1 MELAEFIKKRR
12 SVERIITALPIKNRT
27 KIQDFI
33 DELED
38 EIVKLSMETSEDEPV
53 NPLIEITP
61 VVGMPHAEITEHFT
75 DNWKYDK
82 DVMELNLIKHC
93 KRKDIELGER
103 PLTRKVYC
111 VGDVRWLEDNY
122 PNLYKKQMQNAY
134 NRMSVKESWDK
145 SRNLNHGL
153 FNELNN

>member
-1 MELAEFIKKRR
+1 MELAEFIYKGR
-12 SVERIITALPIKNRT
+12 SVRRIIESLPLKNRT
-27 KIQDFI
+27 KITNYI
-33 DELED
+33 NELED
-38 EIVKLSMETSEDEPV
+38 EVVRLSRPELEFSET

-61 VVGMPHAEITEHFT
+61 VLESKNHFT

-82 DVMELNLIKHC
+82 DVMELNLIHHC
-93 KRKDIELGER
+93 KRKNIELGQR
-103 PLTRKVYC
+103 PMTRKVYC
-111 VGDVRWLEDNY
+111 VGDVRWLEENY

-153 FNELNN
+153 FSELNN

>member
-1 MELAEFIKKRR
+1 MELAEFIYKGR
-12 SVERIITALPIKNRT
+12 SVRRIIESLPTKNRT
-27 KIQDFI
+27 KITNYI
-33 DELED
+33 NELED
-38 EIVKLSMETSEDEPV
+38 EVVRLSRPEPEISET

-61 VVGMPHAEITEHFT
+61 VVEAKNHFT

-82 DVMELNLIKHC
+82 DVMELNLIHHC
-93 KRKDIELGER
+93 KRKNIELGER
-103 PLTRKVYC
+103 PMTRKVYS

>member
-12 SVERIITALPIKNRT
+12 SVKRIITALPIRNRT

-38 EIVKLSMETSEDEPV
+38 EIVKLSAETCENESV

-61 VVGMPHAEITEHFT
+61 VSESPKEEKSHFT

-82 DVMELNLIKHC
+82 DMMELNLIKHC

-103 PLTRKVYC
+103 PMTRKVYC

-153 FNELNN
+153 FNELN

>member
-12 SVERIITALPIKNRT
+12 SVERLITALPIKNRT

-38 EIVKLSMETSEDEPV
+38 EIVRLSEVELSEFDGRRTESV

-61 VVGMPHAEITEHFT
+61 VIEAKNHFT

-82 DVMELNLIKHC
+82 DVMELNLIHHC
-93 KRKDIELGER
+93 KRKNIELGER

-111 VGDVRWLEDNY
+111 IADVRWLEDNY

-153 FNELNN
+153 FNELN